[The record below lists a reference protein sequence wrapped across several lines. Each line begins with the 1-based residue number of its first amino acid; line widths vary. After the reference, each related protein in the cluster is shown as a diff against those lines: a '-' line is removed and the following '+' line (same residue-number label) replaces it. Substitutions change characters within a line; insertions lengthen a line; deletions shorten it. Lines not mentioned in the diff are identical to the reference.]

1 MRESMNEGIAERG
14 WEKNVINIT
23 QSYELDGNESV
34 CEMFAKKLT
43 MKNCKSRM
51 CIYVR
56 VDACMYVCVMKV
68 KGMFLKIYCT
78 TIVAISSKKAVH

>member
-1 MRESMNEGIAERG
+1 VRESMNEWIAERG

-23 QSYELDGNESV
+23 QSYESDGNESV

-51 CIYVR
+51 CTYVYMCEW
-56 VDACMYVCVMKV
+56 VSKV
-68 KGMFLKIYCT
+68 EGDVFENLLL